1 MEEEAI
7 RTRSS
12 EPLRPRVMRR
22 PAREDSG
29 EALTGARAGWAIEP
43 RKCVHSRAPT
53 LYASAEG
60 HTRTVDINRETM
72 RGPARS
78 ETPSMHGNISH
89 GSREIPRL
97 SAAGWRQTARGSP
110 RAIA

>member
-1 MEEEAI
+1 VQAGLLSRENAFTPGRRRCTHEAEGY
-7 RTRSS
+7 TRS
-12 EPLRPRVMRR
+12 V
-22 PAREDSG
+22 
-29 EALTGARAGWAIEP
+29 AI
-43 RKCVHSRAPT
+43 
-53 LYASAEG
+53 
-60 HTRTVDINRETM
+60 DRETM

-97 SAAGWRQTARGSP
+97 SAAGWRQTARGGP